1 MIDRYSRKVMRDVW
15 TEENKFGAYLE
26 VEILSCE
33 AWSKLGVIPASDVD
47 KIRAN
52 ARFDVSRIREIEE
65 QTRHDVVAFTRAVS
79 ESLGEERKWVHYG
92 LTSTDVVDTANGY
105 LLKQADAILLK
116 DMEEFME
123 VLRSRALEFK
133 YTPCIGRT
141 HGIHADI
148 TSFGLKW
155 ALWYEE
161 MKRNIRRFKAAAAD
175 VEAGKMSG
183 AVGNF
188 ANIPPFIQD
197 YVCGKLGIQS
207 ANISTQVLQRD
218 RHASYVGALALVAA
232 TLEQM
237 AFEVRNLQ
245 RTEVREVEEAFRKG
259 QKGSSAMPHKRNPIS
274 SENICGCARV
284 MRGYMLTAYEN
295 VALWHERDISHSS
308 TERIV
313 LPDATEL
320 LDYMLVRFKGIL
332 ENLVVYPENMM
343 ANIWR
348 TRGVIFAQR
357 VMNALI
363 AKGLSREQAY
373 DTVQPIAMEAW
384 TENKDYKTLLEAA
397 PEVTNKLSREEL
409 DGCFTLDYYFKNV
422 DEIFSRVGHEK
433 DPVVKTQ
440 QYEY

>member
-1 MIDRYSRKVMRDVW
+1 MRDIW
-15 TEENKFGAYLE
+15 TEENKFSAYLE
-26 VEILSCE
+26 VETLACE
-33 AWSKLGVIPASDVD
+33 AWSELGVIPAADVAR
-47 KIRAN
+47 IRAN
-52 ARFDVSRIREIEE
+52 ATFNVDRIKEIEQE
-65 QTRHDVVAFTRAVS
+65 TRHDVVAFTRAVS

-105 LLKQADAILLK
+105 LLKQANAILLK
-116 DMEEFME
+116 DMEDFLA
-123 VLRSRALEFK
+123 VLKKRALEFRQ
-133 YTPCIGRT
+133 TPCIGRT

-161 MKRNIRRFKAAAAD
+161 MKRNIERFETARRG

-197 YVCGKLGIQS
+197 YVCSRLGIES
-207 ANISTQVLQRD
+207 AAISTQVLQRD
-218 RHASYVGALALVAA
+218 RHAWYIATLSVIAS

-245 RTEVREVEEAFRKG
+245 RTEVREAEEAFAKG

-284 MRGYMLTAYEN
+284 MRGYMAASCEN

-308 TERIV
+308 TERII

-320 LDYMLVRFKGIL
+320 LDYMLCRFKGIL
-332 ENLVVYPENMM
+332 ENLVVYPENMV

-348 TRGVIFAQR
+348 TKGVIFAQR

-363 AKGLSREQAY
+363 GKGLSREKAY
-373 DTVQPIAMEAW
+373 DTVQPIAMKAW
-384 TENKDYKTLLEAA
+384 SEGTDYSRLLKESSDVTRLLT
-397 PEVTNKLSREEL
+397 PEEI

-422 DEIFSRVGHEK
+422 DFIYKRVGIIE
-433 DPVVKTQ
+433 
-440 QYEY
+440 

>member
-1 MIDRYSRKVMRDVW
+1 MIERYSRKVMRDVW

-26 VEILSCE
+26 VETLSCE
-33 AWSKLGVIPASDVD
+33 AWSKLGVIPAEDVE

-52 ARFDVSRIREIEE
+52 ARFEVSRIREIEE

-105 LLKQADAILLK
+105 LLKQANAILLQDLK
-116 DMEEFME
+116 DFQE
-123 VLRSRALEFK
+123 VLRKRALEFK
-133 YTPCIGRT
+133 ATPCIGRT

-161 MKRNIRRFKAAAAD
+161 MKRNIERFQAAAAR

-197 YVCGKLGIQS
+197 YVCEKLGIES
-207 ANISTQVLQRD
+207 AAISTQVLQRD
-218 RHASYVGALALVAA
+218 RHANYVGALALIAA

-284 MRGYMLTAYEN
+284 MRGYMATAYEN

-320 LDYMLVRFKGIL
+320 LDYMLTRFKGIL
-332 ENLVVYPENMM
+332 ENLVVYPETML
-343 ANIWR
+343 ANIYR

-373 DTVQPIAMEAW
+373 DTVQPIAMDAW
-384 TENKDYKTLLEAA
+384 TNNKDYKTLLEASPA
-397 PEVTNKLSREEL
+397 VMEKLSRAEL
-409 DGCFTLDYYFKNV
+409 DDCFTLEYYFKNV
-422 DEIFSRVGHEK
+422 DEIFKRVGIA
-433 DPVVKTQ
+433 
-440 QYEY
+440 

>member
-1 MIDRYSRKVMRDVW
+1 MIERYSRKVMRDVW

-26 VEILSCE
+26 VETLSCE
-33 AWSKLGVIPASDVD
+33 AWSKLGVIPAEDVE

-52 ARFDVSRIREIEE
+52 ARFEVKRIQEIEE

-105 LLKQADAILLK
+105 LLKQANAILRK
-116 DMEEFME
+116 DLDEFME
-123 VLRSRALEFK
+123 VLRRRALEFK
-133 YTPCIGRT
+133 ATPCIGRT

-161 MKRNIRRFKAAAAD
+161 MKRNVERFNNAAAK

-197 YVCGKLGIQS
+197 YVCGKLGIES
-207 ANISTQVLQRD
+207 AAISTQVLQRD
-218 RHASYVGALALVAA
+218 RHAGYVGAMALIAA

-284 MRGYMLTAYEN
+284 MRGYMVTSYEN

-308 TERIV
+308 TERII

-320 LDYMLVRFKGIL
+320 LDYMLTRFKGIL

-343 ANIWR
+343 ANIMR

-363 AKGLSREQAY
+363 AQGLSREQAY
-373 DTVQPIAMEAW
+373 DTVQPIAMDAW
-384 TENKDYKTLLEAA
+384 TNNKDYKTLLEASPA
-397 PEVTNKLSREEL
+397 VMEKLSRAQL
-409 DGCFTLDYYFKNV
+409 DDCFTLDYYFKNV
-422 DEIFSRVGHEK
+422 DEIFTRVGI
-433 DPVVKTQ
+433 
-440 QYEY
+440 